1 MSRSASESSRW
12 AVPSCGM
19 HVPPPHASLYE
30 PTAMLV
36 GPMKV
41 ELLGVVQSTWNF
53 QLTRL
58 LDVSSA
64 TA

>member
-1 MSRSASESSRW
+1 M
-12 AVPSCGM
+12 
-19 HVPPPHASLYE
+19 PPPHASLYE